1 MTSPSAPSL
10 NLLMPS
16 GPSARAPRPEAG
28 GGGDFSAWLNG
39 GDAAA
44 PPSNAVP
51 RAPGGELTEAP
62 RAEAPQLPP
71 RKRTLPPQRA
81 PERTPERALERTR
94 APSPQTLPPELDK
107 PPPQRPPS
115 PYRRGSLRKPCRSVR
130 HPSRVSRYASHQAGC
145 GAQCQPL
152 DCDTDCRTRSSTPDT
167 TRFGAG
173 NAGFARLGRQRIA
186 GSTPGLAVRQAQG
199 HPGRGMDAPA
209 IA

>member
-107 PPPQRPPS
+107 PPPATPF
-115 PYRRGSLRKPCRSVR
+115 
-130 HPSRVSRYASHQAGC
+130 
-145 GAQCQPL
+145 PL
-152 DCDTDCRTRSSTPDT
+152 P
-167 TRFGAG
+167 
-173 NAGFARLGRQRIA
+173 QRIPTKA
-186 GSTPGLAVRQAQG
+186 LPLRSPPLPRLPLRLSSSRLRRAV
-199 HPGRGMDAPA
+199 PA
-209 IA
+209 T